1 MCSFGMRNR
10 GIRKRG
16 RRNLGSRTRRQTFG
30 DGAAGDSSPVLA
42 AGVGSLSFDSI
53 SFLQDPDCPMSSSRT
68 IPHSPLLANAPIFRA
83 PALRARELRPEL
95 RHGSTRTVRL
105 IVALVLALAAI
116 VARPAHASRP
126 HVAVRNA
133 MRSSNHSTMH
143 STVQGS
149 TRGTAATP
157 RAVRP
162 TSGVGD
168 SVARPIQKS
177 AAASR
182 TPNELGRIPIVEW
195 HQVVDADGSYKVSR
209 ERFRAELKELH
220 DRGYVP
226 ISLAEYLDRKIDLPA
241 GKSPVLFTFDDA
253 SPSQFRYLDRG
264 GKLVVDP
271 TSAVGILLDFI
282 KANPDWKAKG
292 LFCALPAAQAGH
304 AFFGDKGIDGQLSAW
319 RFPKVKFLVD
329 QGFELCN
336 HTLWHAQLNK
346 YNDGVVQEQL
356 ARGALAIDSAVPGYV
371 VRGMALPYGIWPK
384 NKALAYAGSW
394 HDAKGKRDVRYK
406 NEAVFE
412 VAGGPA
418 RSPYDPQ
425 FNPKSLP
432 RVPLQGGTKLTP
444 TLDAMDKPG
453 AMARYVSDGNP
464 SVVAKP
470 AP

>member
-1 MCSFGMRNR
+1 MSP
-10 GIRKRG
+10 
-16 RRNLGSRTRRQTFG
+16 SR
-30 DGAAGDSSPVLA
+30 
-42 AGVGSLSFDSI
+42 I
-53 SFLQDPDCPMSSSRT
+53 
-68 IPHSPLLANAPIFRA
+68 IPHSPLLTNAPTFRA
-83 PALRARELRPEL
+83 PALRARGLRPEL
-95 RHGSTRTVRL
+95 RHGSTLALRL
-105 IVALVLALAAI
+105 FVALALALLAI
-116 VARPAHASRP
+116 VARPAHAALASTAP
-126 HVAVRNA
+126 AHVAEAHATTPLLRSTHQHLRTTARRGDNA
-133 MRSSNHSTMH
+133 
-143 STVQGS
+143 G
-149 TRGTAATP
+149 
-157 RAVRP
+157 RP
-162 TSGVGD
+162 V
-168 SVARPIQKS
+168 QKS
-177 AAASR
+177 APAGR

-195 HQVVDADGSYKVSR
+195 HQVVDADGNYKVSR
-209 ERFRAELKELH
+209 ERFKAELKELH

-226 ISLAEYLDRKIDLPA
+226 ISLAEYLDKKIDLPA

-253 SPSQFRYLDRG
+253 SPSQFRYLERG

-282 KANPDWKAKG
+282 KANPDWKPKG
-292 LFCALPAAQAGH
+292 LFCALPAAAAGH

-319 RFPKVKFLVD
+319 RFLKLKFLVD

-384 NKALAYAGSW
+384 NKALAYAGMW
-394 HDAKGKRDVRYK
+394 HDPKGKRDVRYK

-425 FNPKSLP
+425 FNAKALP

-453 AMARYVSDGNP
+453 PMARYVSDGNP
-464 SVVAKP
+464 NVIAKP
-470 AP
+470 